1 MPTHGLQPAKHR
13 RRRRAIR
20 GGMRTP
26 WRVRRKEAF
35 PPTMWGQERHFMGP
49 DNEIGTEGERTDAE
63 APSASQVVSAE
74 RTDEL
79 AKAYEELK
87 RAEAELQRRWQYLA

>member
-1 MPTHGLQPAKHR
+1 
-13 RRRRAIR
+13 
-20 GGMRTP
+20 
-26 WRVRRKEAF
+26 
-35 PPTMWGQERHFMGP
+35 MGP

-74 RTDEL
+74 RTDDL

-87 RAEAELQRRWQYLA
+87 KPRQSCKDAGSTWQRLRD